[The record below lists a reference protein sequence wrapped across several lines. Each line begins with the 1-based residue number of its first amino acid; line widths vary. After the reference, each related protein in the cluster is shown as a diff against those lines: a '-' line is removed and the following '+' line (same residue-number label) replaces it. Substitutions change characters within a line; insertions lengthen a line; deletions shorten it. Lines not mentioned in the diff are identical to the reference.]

1 MYLEFWFYQSLKR
14 KNSLETDLSVHIS
27 SWLHLNSFEDQ
38 KYLQNFSLPNMK
50 GRKGVPCLCCCSLLC
65 SFKCFSSWFA
75 WNFTSLFVCLFVFP
89 YNLRLYCLW
98 LDANDRL
105 HMVSG
110 APSPSS
116 GTAEAIRV
124 PSCKPLCCI
133 ATCYPTSPQS
143 ARGVSMQHTSRS
155 TCIDGPAPT
164 SASRHSPPSSPD
176 VLTKKALCI
185 VCLFHCK
192 TTFLLYWGCKH

>member
-1 MYLEFWFYQSLKR
+1 MWKGEREFLDYAAVPYCALSNASVL
-14 KNSLETDLSVHIS
+14 DLLGIS
-27 SWLHLNSFEDQ
+27 NVF
-38 KYLQNFSLPNMK
+38 
-50 GRKGVPCLCCCSLLC
+50 C
-65 SFKCFSSWFA
+65 
-75 WNFTSLFVCLFVFP
+75 LFVCFP
-89 YNLRLYCLW
+89 YTLRLYCCSCWCLW

-116 GTAEAIRV
+116 GTAEAIRE

-133 ATCYPTSPQS
+133 GTCYPTSPQS
-143 ARGVSMQHTSRS
+143 ARSVSMQHTSRN
-155 TCIDGPAPT
+155 TCMDGPAPT
-164 SASRHSPPSSPD
+164 SASWHSPPSSPD

-192 TTFLLYWGCKH
+192 TTFLFYWGCKH